1 MYFDNG
7 EYCKRC
13 HKLFYNDYSG
23 KYDGLCPECIEYFE
37 EHREEYLLFTGEY
50 CKCKNCSKVE
60 HYMFFTNDIGV
71 CNDCMEKFNE
81 KPMLKKWFH
90 FRQRFT
96 LAMYSLFNKIF
107 GYLALALVAAV
118 ILGFIA
124 LWIAGMIVDLLSID
138 GSFLN
143 EPRMK
148 PDF

>member
-13 HKLFYNDYSG
+13 HKLFYRDYDS
-23 KYDGLCPECIEYFE
+23 KYDGLCPKCIDYFE
-37 EHREEYLLFTGEY
+37 KHQEEYLLFTGEY
-50 CKCKNCSKVE
+50 CKCKNCGKVE
-60 HYMFFTNDIGV
+60 HYMFFMNDIGV

-81 KPMLKKWFH
+81 KPRLEKWFH

-107 GYLALALVAAV
+107 LYLAWILVAAV
-118 ILGFIA
+118 ILGFIV
-124 LWIAGMIVDLLSID
+124 LWIAGMIGDLVSID
-138 GSFLN
+138 DSFLN